1 MILLTKGTTGT
12 IILTLAEKQL
22 LTDPNFL
29 FIFTSHLTNEVI
41 SFVLVS
47 ASDVST
53 NKERWNEFSVLVN
66 TYFGN
71 YSEGWYTYQV
81 YEQASSSNTDP
92 TGLNEVESGLMF
104 LSDGSEPTITQYDNS
119 VTISS
124 AKVNIFFALIIS

>member
-12 IILTLAEKQL
+12 IIVTLAEKQE

-29 FIFTSHLTNEVI
+29 FIFTSHITNETI

-53 NKERWNEFSVLVN
+53 NKERWNEFSITVN
-66 TYFGN
+66 TYFAN

-81 YEQASSSNTDP
+81 YEQESSDNTDP
-92 TGLNEVESGLMF
+92 TGLTEVESGLMF
-104 LSDGSEPTITQYDNS
+104 LSDGSEPTTTKYDNS
-119 VTISS
+119 VTFKTYD
-124 AKVNIFFALIIS
+124 AG